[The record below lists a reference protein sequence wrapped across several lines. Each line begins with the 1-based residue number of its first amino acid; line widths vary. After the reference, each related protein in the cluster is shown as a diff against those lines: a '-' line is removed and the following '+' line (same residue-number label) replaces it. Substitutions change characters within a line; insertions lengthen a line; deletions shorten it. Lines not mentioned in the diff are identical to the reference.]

1 MKKWGFFFSAF
12 IFVSQGF
19 GQIQLDAFTRS
30 VCALWAQMGKA
41 PAGLS
46 TVSIEGKTYVSAI
59 AKTSD
64 EPLQLPA
71 GIRIGSRIGQI
82 VTLKIPTDQPFSWIG
97 LSGLTYLEFAQ
108 KVKPQLEKARKDVR
122 ADSVHAGL
130 GLPAGFT
137 GKDVYIGVT
146 DWGFDYTHPFFFD
159 SAMQETRIV
168 AAWDQFKA
176 AGPAPSGFGYG
187 TSYTGHAALQ
197 QAKTDTS
204 NIYGV
209 HYHGT
214 HVAGIAAGNGY
225 GTTHIGLAPGAQL
238 LMVTFLVDAGAVL
251 DAFQW
256 MKQQADLAG
265 KRLVINMSWGLY
277 HMGTMD
283 GTSLLSQAIQQ
294 YANQGVIFVTSAGN
308 NGDVAFHLQRNFQQD
323 SLRTRVETY
332 PFSAHNDLFGQSIL
346 AWGTPQ
352 KPFVAGIEFYNS
364 SGQFLMQTPRLSTN
378 WNGFLDSTFVLGTDS
393 VRVIWTADAAHPLN
407 QRPHMRIRVQ
417 CKNSGWRVALFAQA
431 QEGEVHFWNVT
442 DLETDVGNWGMP
454 FSNQGFS
461 GWVQGNR
468 DFGIGE
474 PACAAAAISVGAYVS
489 EYTLGTS
496 SVFGGQLAQFSSRG
510 PLITGAMKPDITAPG
525 GDVISAI
532 NRFTDDTYPAG
543 GFVNFQGQ
551 NYPYAPLSG
560 TSMAGPVVAGV
571 VALMLE
577 AHSGLSYQ
585 QVRDILF
592 ETARQD
598 NKTGVIPDT
607 GSTRWGF
614 GKVHAWRAVY
624 RALEVASLPPV
635 SNKQQAILFPN
646 PSQHEVKIQLPE
658 GWTEAYLTLFHVDGR
673 IRLEETLV
681 TSSSQFSTKDWNVG
695 LYTGWLRYGN
705 QRIPVK
711 LSVSAN
717 P

>member
-1 MKKWGFFFSAF
+1 MKKWGLIGAALVW
-12 IFVSQGF
+12 ISQSF
-19 GQIQLDAFTRS
+19 GQVQMDAFTRS
-30 VCALWAQMGKA
+30 QCEIWTKQGKA

-46 TVSIEGKTYVSAI
+46 QVRIRGKNYVSAI
-59 AKTSD
+59 GKTMGGAFSL
-64 EPLQLPA
+64 PQGVQL
-71 GIRIGSRIGQI
+71 GSQIGDII
-82 VTLKIPTDQPFSWIG
+82 TLKIPVDQPFPFSGFHG
-97 LSGLTYLEFAQ
+97 LAYLEFAQ
-108 KVKPQLEKARKDVR
+108 KVKPELEKARKDVR

-146 DWGFDYTHPFFFD
+146 DWGFDYTHPFFYD

-168 AAWDQFKA
+168 AAWDQFKT
-176 AGPAPSGFGYG
+176 AGPAPNGFGYG

-197 QAKTDTS
+197 QAQTDTS

-225 GTTHIGLAPGAQL
+225 GTPHVGMAPQAQL
-238 LMVTFLVDAGAVL
+238 LLVTFLVDAGAVL

-256 MKQQADLAG
+256 MKQQANLAG
-265 KRLVINMSWGLY
+265 KRLVVNMSWGLY

-283 GTSLLSQAIQQ
+283 GSSLLSQAIQQ
-294 YANQGVIFVTSAGN
+294 YASQGVIFVTSAGN
-308 NGDVAFHLQRNFQQD
+308 NGDVNFHVQRNFQQD

-332 PFSAHNDLFGQSIL
+332 PFSAHADLFGQSIL

-352 KPFVAGIEFYNS
+352 KPFTAGIEVYNS
-364 SGQFLMQTPRLSTN
+364 SGQLLLQTPRFSTN
-378 WNGFLDSTFVLGTDS
+378 WNGFLDSTWVLGNDS
-393 VRVIWTADAAHPLN
+393 LRIIWTADAAHPLN

-417 CKNSGWRVALFAQA
+417 SKNATWRVALFAQA

-468 DFGIGE
+468 DYGIGE
-474 PACAAAAISVGAYVS
+474 PACASAAIAVGAYVS

-496 SVFGGQLAQFSSRG
+496 TVFGGQLAQFSSRG
-510 PLITGAMKPDITAPG
+510 PLITGAMKPEITAPG

-532 NRFTDDTYPAG
+532 NRFTDDTYPTG
-543 GFVNFQGQ
+543 GFVSFQGN

-577 AHSGLSYQ
+577 ANPGLSFL
-585 QVRDILF
+585 QVRDILI

-598 NKTGVIPDT
+598 SKTGVLPDS

-624 RALEVASLPPV
+624 RALEVASIHPTLE
-635 SNKQQAILFPN
+635 QLQAYAYPN
-646 PSQHEVKIQLPE
+646 PTQQLVHIALPAS
-658 GWTEAYLTLFHVDGR
+658 WKEAYLTLFHTNGR
-673 IRLEETLV
+673 VVLEETKV
-681 TSSSQFSTKDWNVG
+681 THDTLLSTKQWADGV
-695 LYTGWLRYGN
+695 YTGWLRNGN
-705 QRIPVK
+705 QRIPIK
-711 LSVSAN
+711 LVVSAN